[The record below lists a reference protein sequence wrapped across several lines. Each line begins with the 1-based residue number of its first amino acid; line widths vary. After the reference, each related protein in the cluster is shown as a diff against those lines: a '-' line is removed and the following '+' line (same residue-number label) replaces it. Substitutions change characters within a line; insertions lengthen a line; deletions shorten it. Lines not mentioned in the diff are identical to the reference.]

1 MAERGIWQQRL
12 GHYYRLV
19 RLDRPIGIYLLLW
32 PALWAL
38 WIAAEGVPP
47 WWILAIFVAGTV
59 LMRSAGCAIN
69 DFADRGIDGDV
80 ERTQGRPLAIGAI
93 SPAEAVAV
101 FLVLSLLAFG
111 LVLLLNPLTI
121 AHAFVALALATLYP
135 FTKRYTH
142 MPQFFLGLAFGWAV
156 PMAFAAVQ
164 GQIPPVAWVL
174 LAATLCWALAYDTI
188 YAMVD
193 RDDDVRIGVKS
204 TAILFGRLDRLAVGL
219 FQLLVLLLLG
229 IVGRAS
235 GLGAVFYLG
244 LGLAAGL
251 FGYQQRLI
259 RGRERDACFRAFLN
273 NHRFGLLVFAAIA
286 LDYLLRL

>member
-1 MAERGIWQQRL
+1 MAESGIWQQRL

-47 WWILAIFVAGTV
+47 WWILAIFVVGTV

-80 ERTQGRPLAIGAI
+80 ERTQGRPLATGAI
-93 SPAEAVAV
+93 NPAEAVAV

-111 LVLLLNPLTI
+111 LVLFLNPLTI

-229 IVGRAS
+229 VVGRAS

-244 LGLAAGL
+244 LVLAAGL

-273 NHRFGLLVFAAIA
+273 NHWFGLLVFAAIA
-286 LDYLLRL
+286 LDYLGRR